1 MPIRIEDL
9 PCVCISLVRRPD
21 RWTRFVSQPELKA
34 LPNLRRFDAVDGK
47 TINLLKDPR
56 INAFTKKNILNH
68 TRRSHYELDSIGG
81 VGCALSH
88 IGVWKEFLDSGANHM
103 LVFEDDA
110 IVYPGFVDK
119 VNNALKS
126 LEERK
131 LDFDI
136 IVLTR
141 AFKPKDEIQSALFD
155 LAEAKSFVLA
165 HCYIITRKAAQIF
178 YDEALPISGHID
190 LYMSAQIY
198 NRGMKLFCSTLLA
211 SPQAGQASD
220 IVTKPRCH
228 ICDVPADFEKTLALV
243 PQWDLK
249 LARTS
254 EILLGVVVVAWASH
268 QIFAWMRNQGSK

>member
-1 MPIRIEDL
+1 MPIKIEDL

-21 RWTRFVSQPELKA
+21 RWTRFASQPELKA

-47 TINLLKDPR
+47 KISLVNDTR
-56 INAFTKKNILNH
+56 INAFTKKNIL
-68 TRRSHYELDSIGG
+68 TGKRRSHYELDSIGG

-88 IGVWKEFLDSGANHM
+88 IGVWKEFLDSGASHI

-110 IVYPGFVDK
+110 IVYPGFVNK

-131 LDFDI
+131 LDFDL

-141 AFKPKDEIQSALFD
+141 AFRARNKIQSALHD
-155 LAEAKSFVLA
+155 LSEADAFVLA
-165 HCYIITRKAAQIF
+165 HCYILTRKAAQIF
-178 YDEALPISGHID
+178 HEEALPISGHID
-190 LYMSAQIY
+190 LYMSAQIQ
-198 NRGMKLFCSTLLA
+198 NRDMKLFCSTILA

-220 IVTKPRCH
+220 IVTKPKCY
-228 ICDVPADFEKTLALV
+228 ICDVPSDYEKTLALI
-243 PQWDLK
+243 PQWDLT

-254 EILLGVVVVAWASH
+254 EVLLGVVVVAWISH
-268 QIFAWMRNQGSK
+268 QAFAWFRSK